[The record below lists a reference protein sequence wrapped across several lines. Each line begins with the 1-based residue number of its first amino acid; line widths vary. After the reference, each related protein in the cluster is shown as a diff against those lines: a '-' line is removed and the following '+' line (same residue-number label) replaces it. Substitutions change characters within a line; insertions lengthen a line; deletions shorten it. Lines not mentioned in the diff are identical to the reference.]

1 MRTKFFAGVAFAALI
16 LPSAAYAQSTGS
28 IDFEGKDEIVV
39 TGSRTADGVAGIVLP
54 DTSKSK
60 GVLTSEYIQRQ
71 APGAS
76 VNDLIN
82 QLPGVS
88 FQNNDPYGSS
98 GGSMNI
104 RGFDA
109 SRISQTFDGVPLND
123 SGNYAIYS
131 NQQLDPELIE
141 QVNVNFGST
150 DVDSPTAAATG
161 STVNYRTMTPT
172 KDFGVKTVGSVGD
185 FGFFRVFGL
194 INTGEFTPWGTRA
207 FISASHAENN
217 SPFNPRSQIDKYQY
231 NARLWQPIGD
241 NGDFISVAGNWNV
254 NRNNFQGSVPL
265 RTDQFTPSVTGTAP
279 NQSIV
284 FTTPRVVGPNS
295 SNRFPVFA
303 GERAYVVPA
312 CTINATNGAGT
323 AQTANSC
330 GSIFDERFNPSNTGN
345 LRGSSRF
352 TLAQGLV
359 LTVDPSYQYV
369 KANGGGTVVGQE
381 AKRDVNAAGGASN
394 CNTTPNSAT
403 VDCEAG
409 YWGGTPYFGRD
420 LNGDGDT
427 LDTVRLLAPSQT
439 GTHRYGVIAS
449 LRWDVSDTQSIR
461 VAYTLDHAHH
471 RQTGEVGFL
480 RLNGKPVDVFPINN
494 GLVDVNGR
502 LLEKRDRDSLA
513 ILNQV
518 SGEYRGEFFGDAL
531 KVNIGVRAPFFTRDL
546 TQNCATSSAAGF
558 VECGSAAGIAGFLA
572 GTPTQTVVASAAAA
586 SGATCSGTPS
596 VCTFPT
602 QGPQNRVFKY
612 NRVLPNVGFT
622 FQVAP
627 HLNVYA
633 NYSKGLQVPGT
644 DNLYNSFYFP
654 AGAEKAQPKPETS
667 DNFDSGLRYVT
678 SKLQFQIGS
687 WYTNY
692 KNRLASSY
700 DPDLDKSVYRNL
712 GTVHKYGFD
721 GSISYQ
727 PDRHLNVYA
736 FGSYL
741 HSEIQNDVEAF
752 RTTAA
757 GPLGP
762 VGTIVYAPT
771 AGKRESNAP
780 VYTFGGGM
788 TGNVGPLSAG
798 FNIKRTGPR
807 YLYDTNEDVRQ
818 ITTLTVNGVAQTLN
832 YSVYGN
838 KAPAYTLV
846 DVNARLDMSWAG
858 LGKKTYFQLN
868 VLNVFDK
875 LWVGSIN
882 SGNGSLNQGPT
893 YNAQGAITAYGSALN
908 TQIGYPRTV
917 MGSLVVAF

>member
-1 MRTKFFAGVAFAALI
+1 MR
-16 LPSAAYAQSTGS
+16 S
-28 IDFEGKDEIVV
+28 I
-39 TGSRTADGVAGIVLP
+39 P
-54 DTSKSK
+54 TSS
-60 GVLTSEYIQRQ
+60 Y
-71 APGAS
+71 
-76 VNDLIN
+76 
-82 QLPGVS
+82 
-88 FQNNDPYGSS
+88 
-98 GGSMNI
+98 
-104 RGFDA
+104 
-109 SRISQTFDGVPLND
+109 
-123 SGNYAIYS
+123 
-131 NQQLDPELIE
+131 PELIE

-161 STVNYRTMTPT
+161 STVNYRTIVPT

-185 FGFFRVFGL
+185 FDFFRIFGL
-194 INTGEFTPWGTRA
+194 VNTGEFGPIGTRA
-207 FISASHAENN
+207 FLSASHAQNH
-217 SPFNPRSQIDKYQY
+217 SPFNPRSQIDKTQY
-231 NARLWQPIGD
+231 NARIWQPIGD
-241 NGDFISVAGNWNV
+241 NGDFISVAGNYNV

-265 RTDQFTPSVTGTAP
+265 RTDTAALTG
-279 NQSIV
+279 S
-284 FTTPRVVGPNS
+284 RVVGPNS
-295 SNRFPVFA
+295 TNRFPITTD
-303 GERAYVVPA
+303 ERGYVVPA
-312 CTINATNGAGT
+312 CTINT
-323 AQTANSC
+323 ASGPGQQTANTC

-345 LRGSSRF
+345 IRGSSRF
-352 TLAQGLV
+352 TLADGLV

-369 KANGGGTVVGQE
+369 KANGGGTVVANE
-381 AKRDVNAAGGASN
+381 AKRDVNAIGGNSN
-394 CNTTPNSAT
+394 CNTTPASAT
-403 VDCEAG
+403 VVCLPG
-409 YWGGTPYFGRD
+409 YWAGVPFVGRD
-420 LNGDGDT
+420 LNNDGDL
-427 LDTVRLLAPSQT
+427 LDTVRVLAPSQT

-449 LRWDVSDTQSIR
+449 LRYDLSDTQSFR
-461 VAYTLDHAHH
+461 VAYTLDHARH
-471 RQTGEVGFL
+471 RQTGEVGYL
-480 RLNGKPVDVFPINN
+480 QLNGKPVDVFPINN
-494 GLVDVNGR
+494 GILDSDGR
-502 LLEKRDRDSLA
+502 LLEKRDRTSLA

-518 SGEYRGEFFGDAL
+518 SGEYRGEFFGEAL

-546 TQNCATSSAAGF
+546 TNNCATSSAAGF

-572 GTPTQTVVASAAAA
+572 GTPTQTVVQSAAAA
-586 SGATCSGTPS
+586 SGATCTSAVPP

-602 QGPQNRVFKY
+602 QGPQQRIFKY

-678 SKLQFQIGS
+678 SQLQVQIGS

-692 KNRLASSY
+692 QNRLAASY

-712 GTVHKYGFD
+712 GTVKKYGFD
-721 GSISYQ
+721 GTIAYQ
-727 PDRHLNVYA
+727 PIRELSVYA

-752 RTTAA
+752 RTTLA

-762 VGTIVYAPT
+762 IGTIIYAPT

-780 VYTFGGGM
+780 VYNFGGGA
-788 TGNVGPLSAG
+788 TASFGPLSAG
-798 FNIKRTGPR
+798 FNVKRTGPR
-807 YLYDTNEDVRQ
+807 YLYDTNETVKQ
-818 ITTLTVNGVAQTLN
+818 IVAGN
-832 YSVYGN
+832 VIEVYGN

-846 DVNARLDMSWAG
+846 DLNARLDMSWAG
-858 LGKKTYFQLN
+858 LNKKTYFQLN
-868 VLNVFDK
+868 VLNVFDQ

-893 YNAQGAITAYGSALN
+893 FSNVGAITAYGTALN